1 MKLSIVLAS
10 SKEKQRL
17 FSQARRK
24 GGLFV
29 AIYSFNVK
37 MISRGNGQN
46 VIASSAYRSGE
57 KLKDYATG
65 EIKRFKTR
73 EIAPENHILAPER
86 APSWV
91 QDREQLWNAVETSE
105 KRVNSQLA
113 RSFMMALPNE
123 FTHAEQREVIL
134 NFARKNFVEKGMI
147 TDIAIH
153 RDDENNP
160 HAHILTTTRHIDE
173 QGFTTKERAWN
184 DKSLVENW
192 RKDWE
197 VQCNKKLVELGFENK
212 QISSASYEERGSGYL
227 ATLHLGYKANAMKL
241 RGVMTERA
249 LVNEQIIEYN
259 TQIKTLNKEKV
270 LTQQSEFFERIN
282 DRTNV
287 LNGIKLLRDTQNA
300 PTYVSKEIIS
310 SVYTE
315 SYKELNKAYFSF
327 IAKNHDF
334 QDVDGNKFFTHLQT
348 QRKAQETRS
357 ESIKRRASTTIEKR
371 ASYMQFLENQR
382 GFLSRT
388 DLSAKRLKTL
398 DKRIRD
404 YEKKF
409 FGLGVILYS
418 KNIQKALI
426 ESRGILN
433 SKDVQRYIKFT
444 EKHKI
449 HSEKELDKALLD
461 SRKKLDEYKVNQEK
475 YIFQAK
481 NKIEKIDNQITK
493 LKDLWKAVGEHSEL
507 VLTKK
512 KELQL
517 IQDKLKVSNEKA
529 EQLQTT
535 EKQVQH
541 QLEQKGKPIDPVKVQ
556 NIDKLVLEVIKKH
569 ERVAEIAPF
578 IPNEADLKAITN
590 RYDKIIGVTKQN
602 ESVHD
607 TFQKQI
613 ERNNNVLENESRT
626 IETLETKIKIDNESV
641 RSLYGRLVSHNSD
654 LERYKEVTQ
663 ALDQSKGLSGKLKM
677 ITNKESRLKN
687 DELLKEK
694 ETLEKRF
701 SKVNKPQI
709 EKEIQVKSNE
719 LENRKKQLKQL
730 QQSPRKSE
738 LEKDNEQLQQ
748 LSKIVEP
755 FKEQQREITKEI
767 ERQKEFERSR

>member
-1 MKLSIVLAS
+1 M
-10 SKEKQRL
+10 
-17 FSQARRK
+17 FSQARKKIKDCSRYTRRK

-73 EIAPENHILAPER
+73 EIAPENHILAPES

-105 KRVNSQLA
+105 KRINSQLA
-113 RSFMMALPNE
+113 RSFMVALPNE
-123 FTHAEQREVIL
+123 FTRAEQREVTL
-134 NFARKNFVEKGMI
+134 NFARKNFVEKGMVA
-147 TDIAIH
+147 DIAIH

-184 DKSLVENW
+184 DKSLVEDW

-197 VQCNKKLVELGFENK
+197 VQCNEKLVELGFEDK
-212 QISSASYEERGSGYL
+212 QISSASYKERGSDYL

-241 RGVMTERA
+241 RGVITERA
-249 LVNEQIIEYN
+249 LVNEQITEYN
-259 TQIKTLNKEKV
+259 TQIKTLEKEKV
-270 LTQQSEFFERIN
+270 LTQQSEFFERISN
-282 DRTNV
+282 KTNI
-287 LNGIKLLRDTQNA
+287 LNSFKLLRDTQKA
-300 PTYVSKEIIS
+300 PTYISKEIIS

-315 SYKELNKAYFSF
+315 PYKELNKAYFAF
-327 IAKNHDF
+327 VAKNHDS

-348 QRKAQETRS
+348 QRKAQETNS
-357 ESIKRRASTTIEKR
+357 ESIKKRASTTIEKR
-371 ASYMQFLENQR
+371 ESYMQFLENQR

-388 DLSAKRLKTL
+388 DLSAKRLKIL

-426 ESRGILN
+426 ESQGILK

-449 HSEKELDKALLD
+449 YSEKELDRALLD
-461 SRKKLDEYKVNQEK
+461 NRKKLNEYKVNQEK
-475 YIFQAK
+475 YISQAK
-481 NKIEKIDNQITK
+481 NKIEKIDNQITQ
-493 LKDLWKAVGEHSEL
+493 LKGLWKAIGEHSEL
-507 VLTKK
+507 VVTKK
-512 KELQL
+512 KELQS
-517 IQDKLKVSNEKA
+517 IQDKLKFSNEKA

-556 NIDKLVLEVIKKH
+556 NIDKSVLEVIKKH

-578 IPNEADLKAITN
+578 IQNEADLKAITN

-602 ESVHD
+602 ESIHD

-641 RSLYGRLVSHNSD
+641 RSLYGRLASHNSD
-654 LERYKEVTQ
+654 IERYKEVTQ

-687 DELLKEK
+687 DKLLKEK
-694 ETLEKRF
+694 ETLENRF

-719 LENRKKQLKQL
+719 LENRKEQLKQL

-738 LEKDNEQLQQ
+738 LEKDNGQLQQ